1 MHHIL
6 YTKRF
11 NKSFKKVLSGGKI
24 QRQEVEN
31 VINILA
37 SGNKFPTKYQ
47 DHPLQGNYVGFRECH
62 IKFDILLIYKIQNDV
77 LVLLVFD
84 IGTHSELF

>member
-11 NKSFKKVLSGGKI
+11 NKSVKKVLSSGKI
-24 QRQEVEN
+24 QKQEIETV
-31 VINILA
+31 VNILA
-37 SGNKFPTKYQ
+37 LGNKLPIKYQ
-47 DHPLQGNYVGFRECH
+47 DHPLQGNYEGFRECH
-62 IKFDILLIYKIQNDV
+62 IKFDILLIYKIKNDI